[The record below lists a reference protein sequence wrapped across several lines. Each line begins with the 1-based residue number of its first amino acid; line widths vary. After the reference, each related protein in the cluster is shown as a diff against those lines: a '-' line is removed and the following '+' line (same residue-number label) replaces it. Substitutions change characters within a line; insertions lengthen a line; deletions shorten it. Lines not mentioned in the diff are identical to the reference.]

1 MSQARVTSTTFEVLT
16 KPEANGR
23 VTTLAIEVL
32 HSVQEGEPPPATAGR
47 SRTVVIIIE

>member
-23 VTTLAIEVL
+23 MSTLTLEVL
-32 HSVQEGEPPPATAGR
+32 HSVAEGEPPPPVGAAR
-47 SRTVVIIIE
+47 RIVVIVMA